1 MDFFKLKFACDII
14 CALYYLHEKNILLLD
29 LDLNNI
35 LLEKKFDGAKIFN
48 FNNSFIYS
56 QDTIINY
63 NKIVEKQISSK
74 FHQKSLPELP
84 IQKQNINFTYKN
96 IDYSNNDFIDDVVNN
111 NVLVS
116 NQNNDLNV
124 EIDENLIDIKN
135 DDRIFDHEKIIND
148 EKYDEK
154 NFDEL
159 NINNELNFDEKIIN
173 DEKNIDELNI
183 NNELNIDEKINDE
196 KFIDEMKD
204 EKIIE
209 NNNEIIINKIKLKEI
224 IENKND
230 EFANLEKKSFIALK
244 TELSDCYEIDF
255 DSSSVPYYE
264 FHNSPEML
272 DGKVS
277 KKSDIYIYGGFLYE
291 VNLILI

>member
-159 NINNELNFDEKIIN
+159 NINNELNFDEKII
-173 DEKNIDELNI
+173 
-183 NNELNIDEKINDE
+183 DEKINDE
-196 KFIDEMKD
+196 KFIDEMND
-204 EKIIE
+204 EKIIK
-209 NNNEIIINKIKLKEI
+209 NNNEIINKIKLKEI